1 MINEE
6 LNNLIEL
13 AQGNRTQNQY
23 ALNSGVNSSFITKII
38 KGERKPSPVILKK
51 LANRAYNG
59 ITYEMFMRAAGYL
72 DADVKISKSKG
83 IKIPVLG
90 VIPAGVPIE
99 AIEEILDYEEI
110 TEDLA
115 RTGDFFA
122 LRVSGDS
129 MAPQILEND
138 IVIIKKQED
147 CENNDICAVIVNGYN
162 ATLKRIKKDTNGI
175 MLVPYNQAYEPT
187 YYSKEQVLSLPVKII
202 GKAIEIRRGL

>member
-175 MLVPYNQAYEPT
+175 MLVPYNRAYEPT